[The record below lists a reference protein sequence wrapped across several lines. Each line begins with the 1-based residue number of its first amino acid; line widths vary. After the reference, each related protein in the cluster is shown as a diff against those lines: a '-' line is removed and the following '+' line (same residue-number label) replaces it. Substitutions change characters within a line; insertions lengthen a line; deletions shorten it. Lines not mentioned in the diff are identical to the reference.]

1 MDISE
6 AFDTIQSVADDVY
19 SEVSGDLFLYFQAAH
34 FLLVINGVK
43 SSWSGKAS
51 REQPFLTWCLSM
63 TCCFGGGVLVKLLS
77 GGKALAGL
85 NDNTSVLLATFIWWA
100 VFYFPM
106 NVVGNLMKYKSVGCV
121 LYLFKELLR
130 SKKVVKGVTIGL
142 EAYPES
148 VLSPIILG
156 VVASCGGSF
165 IKSSSTL
172 INSQWNSSS
181 IAYYRASF
189 VTKFCLLFSFF
200 HVLFAY
206 EVLPESYFSHEVIAL
221 CQAVVLYFITVFKKF
236 DINFDISESI
246 EPIFSFFFMTM
257 PENLALLLTGIFADS
272 KVETTKAKNKT
283 KSESKKKR

>member
-1 MDISE
+1 MDLSE
-6 AFDTIQSVADDVY
+6 AFDTVRSVADNVY
-19 SEVSGDLFLYFQAAH
+19 SEMSGDLFLYFQAAH
-34 FLLVINGVK
+34 FLLVVNGVK

-51 REQPFLTWCLSM
+51 KEQPFLTWCLSM

-85 NDNTSVLLATFIWWA
+85 NDNASVLLASFVWWA

-148 VLSPIILG
+148 VLSPILLG
-156 VVASCGGSF
+156 VIASCGGSF

-172 INSQWNSSS
+172 INSQWSPSS
-181 IAYYRASF
+181 IAHYRASF

-206 EVLPESYFSHEVIAL
+206 EVLPESYFSHEAIAL
-221 CQAVVLYFITVFKKF
+221 CQAVVLYFVTAFKKF
-236 DINFDISESI
+236 DINFDITESV
-246 EPIFSFFFMTM
+246 EPCFCFLFIKM
-257 PENLALLLTGIFADS
+257 PEYLALSLTSVFEDS
-272 KVETTKAKNKT
+272 KVETTKAKSKT